1 MNFLGIDTLTP
12 QETDKLRTATTSRA
26 KEQLKTVRFQRSRE
40 GNKGR
45 SLPMDGWMD
54 GLDPVSCFVLLSQLQ
69 QVLGVLGSFLSF
81 CLLSAFLVGVLWVTA
96 REREGSRM
104 QQRGRGT
111 MSCLGPCTL
120 LHQHTPTWSNMAE
133 PALLLLTVL
142 LLCYKSILEII
153 MTKI

>member
-54 GLDPVSCFVLLSQLQ
+54 WIRFLAWCCCLS
-69 QVLGVLGSFLSF
+69 SNN
-81 CLLSAFLVGVLWVTA
+81 FLVFLAPSYPFACFLPFWLECCGSQEE
-96 REREGSRM
+96 RERVPECSREVGE
-104 QQRGRGT
+104 R
-111 MSCLGPCTL
+111 
-120 LHQHTPTWSNMAE
+120 
-133 PALLLLTVL
+133 
-142 LLCYKSILEII
+142 
-153 MTKI
+153 